1 MLHSPYNLKIN
12 IKNAIKN
19 KYGSK
24 LELDKFKTDFSA
36 LFWNFIWYCY
46 VQRLDYGII
55 LPYPENIEKIRMDKL
70 IRNLNSNSIRII
82 YDNDTYSSNQ
92 IKLKEI
98 EDGKFK
104 ERKKRGSIII
114 NNKFQGLTEERVESL
129 TIYKEWKLKKK
140 KNVGRFI
147 NEFFRQT
154 TFYK

>member
-1 MLHSPYNLKIN
+1 M
-12 IKNAIKN
+12 
-19 KYGSK
+19 
-24 LELDKFKTDFSA
+24 DKFKTDFSA

-82 YDNDTYSSNQ
+82 YDNDTYNINK

-114 NNKFQGLTEERVESL
+114 N
-129 TIYKEWKLKKK
+129 EW
-140 KNVGRFI
+140 I
-147 NEFFRQT
+147 D
-154 TFYK
+154 